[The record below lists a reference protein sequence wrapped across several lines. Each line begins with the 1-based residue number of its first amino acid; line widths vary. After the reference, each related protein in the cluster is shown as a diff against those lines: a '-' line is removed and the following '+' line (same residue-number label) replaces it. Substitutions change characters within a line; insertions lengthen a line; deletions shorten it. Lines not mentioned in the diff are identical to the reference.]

1 MHVLFFLLVDYF
13 CYFFLAIFI
22 LCFDAEYRSWIYIR
36 IITIKIPY
44 LIIYQRKYFYLL
56 QKKKKKQEHSM
67 GQMIFNSFFLFFRF
81 LNYRLILHYNVDIF
95 FLYNYL

>member
-56 QKKKKKQEHSM
+56 QKKKKETRTFDGTNDIQL
-67 GQMIFNSFFLFFRF
+67 IFFVFSFFKLPFNFT
-81 LNYRLILHYNVDIF
+81 L
-95 FLYNYL
+95 